1 MNFLKRYP
9 IPIAG
14 LILGLFALGN
24 LIQSYSNEARLAL
37 GVIALVLYIPYLLK
51 ILVLNFKLK
60 EPLDNPVAAS
70 VFPTFTMAT
79 MLLAGYVKPYC
90 AECATF
96 IWYAGVIA
104 HALLIVW
111 FTMKFMLSNFA
122 IKKVFPSWFIVYV
135 GIAVASVSA
144 PVTGNFAVGQYAFWF
159 AFVSYI
165 CLLFIVCKRVWL
177 VGEIPAPAMPTT
189 VIFAAPASLL
199 LAGYMVSFPEK
210 TAWIVY
216 LLFAMSVFFWAV
228 GIFYFAKTFKGAFLP
243 SHSAFTFPLVISAI
257 ATKMSMAFT
266 AFAWQKTFCDVQT
279 VIAAVIVIWVLVRY
293 VKFLFTDAK

>member
-1 MNFLKRYP
+1 MDFLKCYP

-24 LIQSYSNEARLAL
+24 LIQSYSSDVRLAI
-37 GVIALVLYIPYLLK
+37 GIMALILYVPYLLK
-51 ILVLNFKLK
+51 VIILNVKLR

-70 VFPTFTMAT
+70 VFPTFTMAA

-90 AECATF
+90 AECANL
-96 IWYAGVIA
+96 IWYAGLIGHV
-104 HALLIVW
+104 LLIIW
-111 FTMKFMLSNFA
+111 FTMKFVLNNFA

-144 PVTGNFAVGQYAFWF
+144 PVTGQLAIGQYAFWF
-159 AFVSYI
+159 AFVTYI
-165 CLLFIVCKRVWL
+165 CLLVIVCKRVFL

-210 TAWIVY
+210 ESWIVY
-216 LLFAMSVFFWAV
+216 LLFVMSLFFWIV
-228 GIFYFAKTFKGAFLP
+228 GMIYFAKTFRGAFMP
-243 SHSAFTFPLVISAI
+243 SHSAFTFPLVISGI
-257 ATKMSMAFT
+257 ATKMSIQFT
-266 AFAWQKTFCDVQT
+266 SFSWQGILADIQT
-279 VIAAVIVIWVLVRY
+279 VIAGLIVLWVLARY
-293 VKFLFTDAK
+293 LMFLFRGAK